1 MVLKLSNN
9 FHLKELTKSETA
21 DRLGLKNQPT
31 EEQLVAL
38 TVVVNQVLQP
48 VREKFGIVTVNSGI
62 RSEEVNKAVGGSKK
76 SQHCKGEAVDFECY
90 SVSNWELAKWI
101 AENLEFDQLILEFYK
116 KGDPHSGWVHCSYSR
131 FGNNRRQQLTALK
144 IGRGV
149 KYEQGLLR

>member
-1 MVLKLSNN
+1 MKLSNN
-9 FHLKELTKSETA
+9 FHLRELTKSEA
-21 DRLGLKNQPT
+21 GDRLGLKNQPT

-62 RSEEVNKAVGGSKK
+62 RSEEVNRAVGGSKK

-90 SVSNWELAKWI
+90 STSNWELAKWI
-101 AENLEFDQLILEFYK
+101 QSELDFDQLILEFYK

>member
-1 MVLKLSNN
+1 MKLSNN
-9 FHLKELTKSETA
+9 FHLKELTKSEAA

-38 TVVVNQVLQP
+38 TVVTNQVLQP

-62 RSEEVNKAVGGSKK
+62 RSEEVNKAVGGSKN

-90 SVSNWELAKWI
+90 SVSNFELAKWI
-101 AENLEFDQLILEFYK
+101 QSNLEFDQLILEFYK

-131 FGNNRRQQLTALK
+131 LGTNRGIQMTASK
-144 IGRGV
+144 AGRGV
-149 KYEQGLLR
+149 KYDHGLIR

>member
-1 MVLKLSNN
+1 MKLSNN

-38 TVVVNQVLQP
+38 TVVTNQVLQP
-48 VREKFGIVTVNSGI
+48 VREKFGIVTVNSGL
-62 RSEEVNKAVGGSKK
+62 RGEEVNKAVGGSKN

-90 SVSNWELAKWI
+90 SVSNFELASWI

-116 KGDPHSGWVHCSYSR
+116 KGDTHSGWVHCSYSR
-131 FGNNRRQQLTALK
+131 FGDNRRKQMTAMK

-149 KYEQGLLR
+149 KYENGLVS

>member
-1 MVLKLSNN
+1 MKLSNN
-9 FHLKELTKSETA
+9 FHLKELTKSETG
-21 DRLGLKNQPT
+21 DRLGSKNQPT
-31 EEQLVAL
+31 DEQLVAL

-62 RSEEVNKAVGGSKK
+62 RSEEVNKAVGGSKN

-101 AENLEFDQLILEFYK
+101 QSELDFDQLILEFYK

-131 FGNNRRQQLTALK
+131 FGTNRRQQKTALK

>member
-1 MVLKLSNN
+1 MKLSNN

>member
-1 MVLKLSNN
+1 MKLSNN

-62 RSEEVNKAVGGSKK
+62 RSEEVNKAVGGSKN

-101 AENLEFDQLILEFYK
+101 QSELDFDQLILEFYK

>member
-1 MVLKLSNN
+1 MKLSNN

-38 TVVVNQVLQP
+38 TVVVNQVRQP

-101 AENLEFDQLILEFYK
+101 AENREFDQLILEFYK